1 MEPEGLTAAHLTF
14 PFGTVLRVT
23 DPENGRSVVVVVN
36 DRGPYIDGRILDLS
50 YGAAKA
56 IDMVR
61 KGVAPVHIEVIKVD
75 QSRLATR
82 WRIQIGSF
90 REESAAKELAYE
102 IEREGHRLVEIAR
115 FRKSER
121 VYYRVWVGEFVYR
134 ADAEDLAREFRRD
147 GRKTVIMQTLFGD
160 DR

>member
-1 MEPEGLTAAHLTF
+1 MDPKRFTAAHLTF

-61 KGVAPVHIEVIKVD
+61 KGVAPVLIEVIQVD
-75 QSRLATR
+75 QGRLATR
-82 WRIQIGSF
+82 WRVQLGSF
-90 REESAAKELAYE
+90 QNESAAKDLAHE
-102 IEREGHRLVEIAR
+102 IKREGHRPVEISR
-115 FRKSER
+115 FRKNDR
-121 VYYRVWVGEFVYR
+121 LYYRVWVGEFVYR

-147 GRKTVIMQTLFGD
+147 GRETVVMQTPFGEA
-160 DR
+160 R